1 MRDGTDPERDL
12 PPFEAIKA
20 YPMAIFWAV
29 LVSMTVIMEGYDT
42 ILIGNF
48 FAFPTFQ
55 QKYGTYFPDIDR
67 FQLTAPWQ
75 AALGNSAGVGAF
87 CGVLL
92 NGYLVGIFGQ
102 KRVLLASLL
111 VLSAFIVVTFFAPN
125 IIVLMVGELLCGFPW
140 GVFATIAPA
149 YASEVLPDSL
159 RVYLT
164 SYTNMVRYQAS
175 IWNQHADLF
184 KCFIIGQ
191 LIAAG
196 VLDGLI
202 HNPTQWSYRIPFAL
216 QWVWPAFLFPIL
228 CFAPESPWHLVRKG
242 RLEEAEASLKRLV
255 RSSANIETKATLA
268 AIVRTNNLEEDLA
281 TGTAYWDCFKGS
293 ELRRTEIACVV
304 FAGQILAGTNFAYN
318 STYFFE
324 QVGLSTE
331 VTYGLNV
338 GGTAMALFA
347 TLLSWFFLMPYFGRR
362 TIYLYGMMSMALV
375 LILIGILNVKASATG
390 VGMAQAGLT
399 LFWTFLFQLSVGQL
413 GWAIPA
419 EMGSTRLRQ
428 KTICLARN
436 FYYIVGVV
444 ANILEAY
451 FMNPTQWDLKGYTGF
466 VWGGT
471 ALCTFIWAFFRLP
484 ESRGRTYEEL
494 DILFAKQV
502 PARKFKNYK
511 ISSFEKHEPMDEAL
525 QGSAV

>member
-1 MRDGTDPERDL
+1 L
-12 PPFEAIKA
+12 
-20 YPMAIFWAV
+20 
-29 LVSMTVIMEGYDT
+29 
-42 ILIGNF
+42 
-48 FAFPTFQ
+48 FQ
-55 QKYGTYFPDIDR
+55 
-67 FQLTAPWQ
+67 
-75 AALGNSAGVGAF
+75 
-87 CGVLL
+87 
-92 NGYLVGIFGQ
+92 
-102 KRVLLASLL
+102 
-111 VLSAFIVVTFFAPN
+111 
-125 IIVLMVGELLCGFPW
+125 
-140 GVFATIAPA
+140 
-149 YASEVLPDSL
+149 
-159 RVYLT
+159 
-164 SYTNMVRYQAS
+164 
-175 IWNQHADLF
+175 
-184 KCFIIGQ
+184 CFIIGQ

-202 HNPTQWSYRIPFAL
+202 HIPTQWSYRIPFAL

-228 CFAPESPWHLVRKG
+228 YFAPESPWHLVRKG
-242 RLEEAEASLKRLV
+242 RLEEAETSLKRLV
-255 RSSANIETKATLA
+255 RSSANIDTKATLA

-331 VTYGLNV
+331 ITYGLNV

-347 TLLSWFFLMPYFGRR
+347 TLLSWFFLMPYLGRR

-375 LILIGILNVKASATG
+375 LILIGILNVKESATG

-436 FYYIVGVV
+436 FYYVIGVV
-444 ANILEAY
+444 ANVLEAY
-451 FMNPTQWDLKGYTGF
+451 FMNPTEWDLKGYTGL

-494 DILFAKQV
+494 DILFAKRV

-511 ISSFEKHEPMDEAL
+511 ISSFDKHESMDEAL
-525 QGSAV
+525 